1 MHVDE
6 RDLETSSLSS
16 QAAPLDEERLA
27 RSLRR
32 KMDTHL
38 LPFLSLLYLC
48 SFLDRVNIGN
58 AKVANMDKDLG
69 LTQAEYSWSL
79 SIFFF
84 GYILFE
90 APSNVILRAWSP
102 SRWISFI
109 MVIWGA
115 ISTSMAA
122 VQNASGLLAARFFLG
137 FAEAGLFPGVLYY
150 LSMWYT
156 RSEQAVR
163 IGIFFAAANIAGA
176 FGGILAYGIARM
188 DGIGGLEGWRWIFLL
203 EGIPTILLALVCFFY
218 LPDSP
223 SHASFLTQEERAFSR
238 IRMEREFGKG
248 ASHGTGDK
256 RIRWTLVFQALKDPK
271 VPLHAV
277 LAFFGSVPMFSLSL
291 FLPTIVRGLGFTS
304 LSAQAMSSPPYVV
317 GCLCLL
323 AWSWVSDRNRERG
336 FHVAIPLSL
345 ACIGYICLCFVRG
358 TAAQYVLT
366 ILTATFVFSHVPV
379 VLSWP
384 SNNLAGPAKRAASL
398 GLIQS
403 LGNLGGVLGGQI
415 YRDKDG
421 PYFVR
426 GHIICA
432 ALCGAGAIS
441 ALTIRYYL
449 HWVNRKRDHISPLP
463 PGQQDLLLTDEA
475 INDSD
480 PRFRYIL

>member
-1 MHVDE
+1 MHVNE
-6 RDLETSSLSS
+6 RDLETSSQTSQSS
-16 QAAPLDEERLA
+16 SLDDARLA
-27 RSLRR
+27 KSLCR
-32 KMDTHL
+32 KMDIHI
-38 LPFLSLLYLC
+38 LPFLCLLYLC
-48 SFLDRVNIGN
+48 SSLDRVNIGH
-58 AKVANMDKDLG
+58 AKIASMDEDLG

-90 APSNVILRAWSP
+90 TPSNVILRAWSP
-102 SRWISFI
+102 SKWISLI
-109 MVIWGA
+109 MIIWGA

-122 VQNASGLLAARFFLG
+122 IQNASGLLAARFFLG

-163 IGIFFAAANIAGA
+163 IGIFFAASNIAGA
-176 FGGILAYGIARM
+176 FGGLLAYGVARM

-203 EGIPTILLALVCFFY
+203 EGIPTILLAIFCFFH
-218 LPDSP
+218 LPETP
-223 SHASFLTQEERAFSR
+223 AHGSFLTQEERDFVH

-248 ASHGTGDK
+248 VDDK
-256 RIRWTLVFQALKDPK
+256 RIRWTQVLEALKDPK
-271 VPLHAV
+271 VPLHAA
-277 LAFFGSVPMFSLSL
+277 LAFCGAVPMFSISL
-291 FLPTIVRGLGFTS
+291 FLPTLVRGLGFTS
-304 LSAQAMSSPPYVV
+304 LSAQAMSSPPYVI

-366 ILTATFVFSHVPV
+366 LLTASFVFSHVPV

-384 SNNLAGPAKRAASL
+384 NNNLAGPSKRAASI

-403 LGNLGGVLGGQI
+403 VGTLGGILGGQI

-421 PYFVR
+421 PYFVH

-432 ALCGAGAIS
+432 TFCGVGAIL
-441 ALTIRYYL
+441 ALIIRYYL
-449 HWVNRKRDHISPLP
+449 RWMNQKRDLISPLLP
-463 PGQQDLLLTDEA
+463 DQQDLFLIDES
-475 INDSD
+475 ISDSD
-480 PRFRYIL
+480 HRFRYIL